1 MGLMEYSRR
10 DFLKTIGAAVGT
22 AAVGSQLAG
31 CAGSDNSDLDKFN
44 NDDYEKQREPA
55 KGKMTYRTTP
65 ATGDKV
71 SILGYGMMRLP
82 MLEKDEN
89 NPDAQ
94 DEIDQ
99 EQVNKL
105 VDYAM
110 EHGINYYDTSP
121 VYCQGKSERAT
132 GIALKRHPRDKF
144 YVATKLSNFSEPAWS
159 KEGAIAMYR
168 NSMKELQVDYIDYY
182 LLHAVGGGGMDN
194 LHSRYLDTGIMD
206 FLLEERKAGRIRNL
220 GFSFHGEVEV
230 FDWLLAHH
238 DEYHWDFVQIQM
250 NYVDWRP
257 NYTEEEKNI
266 SALYLYTE
274 LEKRGIPAVIMEP
287 LLGGRLAKLPKFVI
301 KKLKERAP
309 EKSLASWA
317 FRYCGTPKNILTVLS
332 GMTYMEHLKD
342 NLLAYCP
349 LKPLTDEEMKFL
361 YDVADDIRSVQTI
374 PCTGCA
380 YCMPCPYGIDIPT
393 IFQHYNKCLNEGNLP
408 SNPKD
413 SEYSRLRHN
422 YLVGLARKVASERQ
436 PDHCIGCNQC
446 VSHCPQEIKIP
457 RELHKID
464 EFISNL
470 KADI

>member
-1 MGLMEYSRR
+1 MDLTRR
-10 DFLKTIGAAVGT
+10 DFLKTIGAAIGT
-22 AAVGSQLAG
+22 AAVGTQLAG
-31 CAGSDNSDLDKFN
+31 CGKNGDSDLDNFN
-44 NDDYEKQREPA
+44 NDEYNEQQEPP

-65 ATGDKV
+65 STGDNV

-82 MLEKDEN
+82 MKEKDEN

-182 LLHAVGGGGMDN
+182 LLHSVGGGGMET
-194 LHSRYLDTGIMD
+194 LHNRYLDSGIMD

-238 DEYHWDFVQIQM
+238 DQYKWDFVQIQM

-257 NYTEEEKNI
+257 EYKEEEKNI
-266 SALYLYTE
+266 AASYLYDE
-274 LEKRGIPAVIMEP
+274 LEKRNIPAVIMEP

-332 GMTYMEHLKD
+332 GMTFMEHLKD
-342 NLLAYCP
+342 NLTSYCP
-349 LKPLTDEEMKFL
+349 LKPLTDEELKFL
-361 YDVADDIRSVQTI
+361 YNVADDIRSVQTI
-374 PCTGCA
+374 PCTACA
-380 YCMPCPYGIDIPT
+380 YCMPCPYGVDIPT
-393 IFQHYNKCLNEGNLP
+393 IFTHYNKCLNEGILP
-408 SNPKD
+408 SNPND
-413 SEYSRLRHN
+413 SEYTRLRRN
-422 YLVGLARKVASERQ
+422 YLIGLSRKVTPERQ
-436 PDHCIGCNQC
+436 PDHCIGCGEC
-446 VSHCPQEIKIP
+446 ISHCPQEIKIP
-457 RELHKID
+457 REMQKID
-464 EFISNL
+464 QFINEL
-470 KADI
+470 KKED